1 MKISLIAITPSYNI
15 SHKIKKIFSL
25 SYDKGSVS
33 FPNYYVYLGALS
45 MVVIK
50 HNSSMHKI
58 LVGVLVYDSN
68 HEQFFH
74 S

>member
-50 HNSSMHKI
+50 HNSSMH
-58 LVGVLVYDSN
+58 
-68 HEQFFH
+68 
-74 S
+74 

>member
-1 MKISLIAITPSYNI
+1 MKISLIAITASYNI

-33 FPNYYVYLGALS
+33 FPHYYVYLGALS

-50 HNSSMHKI
+50 HKSSMH
-58 LVGVLVYDSN
+58 
-68 HEQFFH
+68 
-74 S
+74 